1 MTRGLIEKA
10 LEAVEYTVHGG
21 SYAVVDM
28 RDEGVEYALSGIAV
42 EHIAMGL
49 NEACISLDSPYDDEA
64 DVADSLAYCGLYT
77 GQ

>member
-1 MTRGLIEKA
+1 MKREMIEKA
-10 LEAVEYTVHGG
+10 LEKVNYKVHRGQ
-21 SYAVVDM
+21 YAVVDM
-28 RDEGVEYALSGIAV
+28 RDEGDEYALKGIAV